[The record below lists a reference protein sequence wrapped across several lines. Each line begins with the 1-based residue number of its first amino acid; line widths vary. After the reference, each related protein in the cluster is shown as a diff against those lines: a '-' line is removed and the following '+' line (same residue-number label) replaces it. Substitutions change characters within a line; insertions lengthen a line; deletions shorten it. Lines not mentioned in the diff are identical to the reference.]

1 MADRLTVAPG
11 EIVVVS
17 GDTKYVLAQ
26 ITGINF
32 VYLYIYYEPENG
44 NSFKVL
50 DIDDELIRVN
60 LTEEDIT
67 NLQAVIADTT
77 TLEANLAQPFE
88 VPEED
93 IEEVE
98 EATPVHLVNA
108 DGVYCGL
115 GQVTEG
121 FTEVSSE
128 QPKANWLDELGVVS
142 RWNGS
147 AWETQGG
154 YSEKRKERYL
164 SEVGVTNQI
173 AALMNAVNALAN
185 GEAVSSEFTDLYT
198 QISTIKTDIPKE

>member
-32 VYLYIYYEPENG
+32 VYAFIYYEPENG

-50 DIDDELIRVN
+50 DIDDELIRVD

-67 NLQAVIADTT
+67 NLQAVIADTD
-77 TLEANLAQPFE
+77 TLEANLAEPFE

-93 IEEVE
+93 TPEEP
-98 EATPVHLVNA
+98 APSVHLVDA
-108 DGVYCGL
+108 DGQYVGDGQLKDGYTAADSMPPQGSWL
-115 GQVTEG
+115 GDFGV
-121 FTEVSSE
+121 E
-128 QPKANWLDELGVVS
+128 Q

-147 AWETQGG
+147 AWGIQGG
-154 YSEKRKERYL
+154 YSAERRARYL
-164 SEVGVTNQI
+164 EEVGISNQI

-185 GEAVSSEFTDLYT
+185 GEAISSEFTDLYT
-198 QISTIKTDIPKE
+198 QISTIKSDIPKE